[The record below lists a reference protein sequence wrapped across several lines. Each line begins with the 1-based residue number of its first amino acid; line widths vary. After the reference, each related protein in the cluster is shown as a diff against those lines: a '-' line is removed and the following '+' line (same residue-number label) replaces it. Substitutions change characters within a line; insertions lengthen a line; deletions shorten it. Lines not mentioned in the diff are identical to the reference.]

1 MFVESDLVLNISYV
15 YYEYLNVN
23 CKKIY
28 GVDYI
33 LNIIIV
39 IEFYVLKFVS
49 LI

>member
-1 MFVESDLVLNISYV
+1 MFVEIDLV

-33 LNIIIV
+33 LNIIIL

>member
-1 MFVESDLVLNISYV
+1 MNNY
-15 YYEYLNVN
+15 VN
-23 CKKIY
+23 CKKVY